1 MSSVIKSYTSI
12 IFIIIAFVV
21 SIGVIS
27 MSVDIQNARNFYS
40 TAVTEIENSD
50 ANDKVIEAL
59 QNDAKKNKYK
69 LTVTKTTGGTT
80 KVVLEYKYSF
90 KFLNISNNQKIEGYA
105 RWGGKTMRLII
116 EEYGLAVVFTIF
128 IGGLIG
134 LLYKLVTQL

>member
-69 LTVTKTTGGTT
+69 LTVTKTTGGTA

-90 KFLNISNNQKIEGYA
+90 RFLNISNNQKIVGYA
-105 RWGGKTMRLII
+105 R
-116 EEYGLAVVFTIF
+116 
-128 IGGLIG
+128 
-134 LLYKLVTQL
+134 